1 MIDLKPRVRLT
12 PFLLS
17 LVMVA
22 GIWIFLSAAP
32 ANAATNGGWSVFPTT
47 LPGHQTRAYF
57 LVALKPDVP
66 YSDSV
71 TIANETSGS
80 LTFNLYAAA
89 AYNTANGAYTA
100 YPRTTPK
107 TGVAQWIHL
116 PVSRVT
122 VEGLHQVNVPFVI
135 VPPANATPGD
145 HFGSIIAENV
155 VGKPQGKGRVRVTV
169 LQAVGSRLYSQ
180 VSGPIQRSMQI
191 SHIDITSSGGTSELF
206 GGSVNGTVK
215 VSLTNT
221 GNAAISPHLTGTISP
236 LIGSSQVLKPLQM
249 DVVLPG
255 NTVTATLPFKSLDP
269 WGRLSTDIHVT
280 APSINLRG
288 SASKWVI
295 PWLLLLVIVVP
306 LIIIVLLLVKLRRSR
321 RRTKASRATP

>member
-1 MIDLKPRVRLT
+1 MTNQKRRVSLA

-17 LVMVA
+17 LVITA
-22 GIWIFLSAAP
+22 GIWSVWSAAP
-32 ANAATNGGWSVFPTT
+32 ASAATNGGWSVFPTT
-47 LPGHQTRAYF
+47 LSGHQIRAYF
-57 LVALKPDVP
+57 LIELKPDVP

-71 TIANETSGS
+71 TIANETSGP

-100 YPRTTPK
+100 YPRTAPK

-135 VPPANATPGD
+135 VPPANASPGD
-145 HFGSIIAENV
+145 HFGSIIAESI
-155 VGKPQGKGRVRVTV
+155 VGKTQGKGHVRVTV
-169 LQAVGSRLYSQ
+169 LQAVGSRVYSQ

-191 SHIDITSSGGTSELF
+191 SHIDISSSGGTSELF
-206 GGSVNGTVK
+206 GGSVTGAVK

-236 LIGSSQVLKPLQM
+236 LIGSSKKLKPLQM

-255 NTVTATLPFKSLDP
+255 NTVTATLRFGSLDP
-269 WGRLSTDIHVT
+269 WGRLSADVHVT
-280 APSINLRG
+280 APSISLQG
-288 SASKWVI
+288 SASKWLI
-295 PWLLLLVIVVP
+295 PWLLLLVVVVP
-306 LIIIVLLLVKLRRSR
+306 LVIIIVLLVKLRRNR
-321 RRTKASRATP
+321 RRSKASRATS